1 MFIKRLKQKKKKS
14 NFSLFKRQVIE
25 YYRAD
30 ILSAQELAKELQI
43 SSTLLR
49 YWNRWYFKIR
59 LLRHFKS
66 KMHLAMKNK
75 DQQIEKLKA
84 DLAQAYK
91 ENAQLKLKNEA
102 LQIMI
107 HLAEDKF
114 NIAIGKKSGSKQSQK

>member
-14 NFSLFKRQVIE
+14 NFSFFKRQVVE

-66 KMHLAMKNK
+66 KMHFAMKNK

-114 NIAIGKKSGSKQSQK
+114 NVPIEKKSGSKQSQK